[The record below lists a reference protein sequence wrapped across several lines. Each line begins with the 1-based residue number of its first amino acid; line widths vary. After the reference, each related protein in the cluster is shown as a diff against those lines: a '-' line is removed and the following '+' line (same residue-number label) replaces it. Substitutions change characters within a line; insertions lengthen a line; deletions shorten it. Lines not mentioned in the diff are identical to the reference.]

1 MIEVTVYEKFKNP
14 VLQRHATLIRTDLN
28 WLARNLDARPNE
40 EIEDMLRDIA
50 VRLEKL
56 TVAIAEGTI

>member
-1 MIEVTVYEKFKNP
+1 MIVPTVYERFRNS
-14 VLQRHATLIRTDLN
+14 VLERHATLIRTDLN
-28 WLARNLDARPNE
+28 WLARNLDAHPNE